1 MNRNDLAL
9 PYRTEGLPL
18 GARLFVG
25 MLQKL
30 STGSLT
36 LVDPQG
42 QVAHFGMLGACPH
55 AELQVHDWRAATAIL
70 RQGDIGFAESYKQG
84 WVDSSDMLALF
95 TLALRN
101 EAAMS
106 QAVNGRW
113 WALLLK
119 RLAHLV
125 LRDNNR
131 RGSRRNISAHY
142 DLGNP
147 FYQLWLDPS
156 MSYSAA
162 LFQPG
167 AEQTLE
173 AAQWAK
179 YDRILDQL
187 NAAPGQTVL
196 EIGCGWG
203 GFAERAAQ
211 RGLKV
216 HGVTLSTEQ
225 LAWAQA
231 RMARLGLSEQ
241 VSLTLTDYRDIEGQ
255 FDHIVSIEMV
265 EAVGERWWPTYFGK
279 LASLRKPGGRVVIQ
293 SIDIVDER
301 FESYRSGTD
310 FIQQYIFPGGMLPSP
325 QRFEAQA
332 RAAGLLVLDQLEFGL
347 DYAATLRLWRMRF
360 EEALETVRAQGYD
373 EAFIRLWRMYFIY
386 CEAGFREG
394 RTGVRQ
400 WTLG

>member
-18 GARLFVG
+18 SARLFVG

-30 STGSLT
+30 SSGSLT

-42 QVAHFGMLGACPH
+42 QVAHFGMLGASPH
-55 AELQVHDWRAATAIL
+55 AELQVHDWRAAAAIL

-167 AEQTLE
+167 SEQTLE

-187 NAAPGQTVL
+187 NAVPGQTVL

-325 QRFEAQA
+325 QRFETQA
-332 RAAGLLVLDQLEFGL
+332 RAAGLAVLNQLEFGL

-360 EEALETVRAQGYD
+360 EQALEAVRALGYD

-400 WTLG
+400 WTLA

>member
-1 MNRNDLAL
+1 MNRNDLVL

-25 MLQKL
+25 MLKKL

-55 AELQVHDWRAATAIL
+55 AELKVHDWRAATAIL

-119 RLAHLV
+119 RLTHLV

-162 LFQPG
+162 LFQHG
-167 AEQTLE
+167 SEQTLE

-187 NAAPGQTVL
+187 NAVPGQTVL

-231 RMARLGLSEQ
+231 RMERLGLSEQ
-241 VSLTLTDYRDIEGQ
+241 VNLTLTDYRDIEGQ

-265 EAVGERWWPTYFGK
+265 EAVGERWWPTYFAK